1 MVFLP
6 LRHDWMSKVPLGAA
20 HDYPQYIHYGYAFL
34 RERPLTLGIMLVKT
48 RRGGGRR
55 RKSTDLVDRMEW

>member
-1 MVFLP
+1 
-6 LRHDWMSKVPLGAA
+6 MSKVPLGAA